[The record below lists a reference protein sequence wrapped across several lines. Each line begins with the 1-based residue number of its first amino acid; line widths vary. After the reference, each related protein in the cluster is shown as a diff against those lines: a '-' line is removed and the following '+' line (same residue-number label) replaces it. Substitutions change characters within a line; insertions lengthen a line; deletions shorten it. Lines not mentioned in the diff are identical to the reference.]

1 MLRELH
7 RGGRFSEVKRAASPV
22 TRETMEAS
30 GRQSRSVL
38 GGPITDVFIG
48 QSGVGVYTSGYDE
61 RDGLDGS
68 REPLM
73 SKRELGSSGL
83 RGPRPWW
90 SAALVTRQ
98 TERGVKGEQARC

>member
-1 MLRELH
+1 MGIIAVEEWNGGDWMLRELH

-48 QSGVGVYTSGYDE
+48 QSGVGVYTSGGMTSETD
-61 RDGLDGS
+61 
-68 REPLM
+68 
-73 SKRELGSSGL
+73 
-83 RGPRPWW
+83 
-90 SAALVTRQ
+90 
-98 TERGVKGEQARC
+98 

>member
-1 MLRELH
+1 MGIIASGRMERRKWILRELH

-48 QSGVGVYTSGYDE
+48 QSGVGV
-61 RDGLDGS
+61 
-68 REPLM
+68 
-73 SKRELGSSGL
+73 
-83 RGPRPWW
+83 
-90 SAALVTRQ
+90 
-98 TERGVKGEQARC
+98 

>member
-22 TRETMEAS
+22 TRETMEAMWEAITQCV
-30 GRQSRSVL
+30 GRTDHGRVHWSIRGRSVNEW
-38 GGPITDVFIG
+38 
-48 QSGVGVYTSGYDE
+48 GYDE

-83 RGPRPWW
+83 RGPRPW
-90 SAALVTRQ
+90 
-98 TERGVKGEQARC
+98 